1 MSARNRAGWWSRLVE
16 PFRRRTEARR
26 RFEAQFEM
34 GLVSPDWLD
43 ELGIAEPL
51 PVALVEHMMTAH
63 PRMLAGT
70 FPRDCLECRRI
81 AREQGRQR
89 PFP

>member
-1 MSARNRAGWWSRLVE
+1 MSARNRTGWWSRLVE

-26 RFEAQFEM
+26 RFEAQFEV
-34 GLVSPDWLD
+34 GPILAD
-43 ELGIAEPL
+43 ELGITGPL

-63 PRMLAGT
+63 SRMLAGT

-81 AREQGRQR
+81 ARETGRQS
-89 PFP
+89 PIP